1 MRNKEKI
8 KEALQKDIDFKDVSN
23 KTKSFMTEFKNFA
36 TKGNLIDMAIGV
48 VVGGAFGKIT
58 TSLVNDIIMPLV
70 SLATGKID
78 FTNLFIVLSGENTY
92 ATLAEA
98 QEAGALTL
106 NYGNLITVILDFLL
120 IALTIFI
127 VMKKILV
134 PRKKK
139 NVAPEPVTTK
149 ECPFC
154 KSTIHIDATRCPHCT
169 SELEEK

>member
-1 MRNKEKI
+1 MKNKEKI
-8 KEALQKDIDFKDVSN
+8 KEALQKDVDFKDVGS
-23 KTKSFMTEFKNFA
+23 KTKNFMTEFKNFA

-48 VVGGAFGKIT
+48 VIGGAFGKIT

-106 NYGNLITVILDFLL
+106 NYGNLITVVLDFLL
-120 IALTIFI
+120 IALSIFI

-139 NVAPEPVTTK
+139 VVAPEPVTTK

-154 KSTIHIDATRCPHCT
+154 KLTIHIDATRCPHCT